1 MKHPA
6 PPSSLTLK
14 DLIFYKL
21 KEKGISR
28 SQLVQSIG
36 YTRNITKGIRRLNE
50 YLNTLEAPS
59 DEFVINLLN
68 NLGID
73 GLSFHRALSAS
84 IDLMNKEADDH
95 AKRRFK
101 PHVIILRDKTITP
114 RFIDEIITRQNTVL
128 IPDEIQNL
136 SFTDELHEIFKIYDN
151 FNDKI
156 YYSNTTEVYNFTRA
170 GLRYNRKHNYSM
182 VFSADLRLKRID
194 ITRPRPRIK
203 MGLAN
208 KLVDVL
214 SQTIP
219 KGV

>member
-1 MKHPA
+1 MKIPA
-6 PPSSLTLK
+6 PSPTLK

-36 YTRNITKGIRRLNE
+36 YTRNITKGIRRLND

-59 DEFVINLLN
+59 DEFVISLLN
-68 NLGID
+68 TLSID

-84 IDLMNKEADDH
+84 IDLMSKEADDH

-101 PHVIILRDKTITP
+101 PHVIVLRDKTITP
-114 RFIDEIITRQNTVL
+114 RFIDEIITHQNTVI
-128 IPDEIQNL
+128 IPDEIQTL
-136 SFTDELHEIFKIYDN
+136 PFKEELHEIFKIYNN

-156 YYSNTTEVYNFTRA
+156 YYSNTSEVFHFSRA

-182 VFSADLRLKRID
+182 VFTPDLRLKRID
-194 ITRPRPRIK
+194 ITRPRPSIK
-203 MGLAN
+203 KGLGN

-214 SQTIP
+214 SQTISI
-219 KGV
+219 GD